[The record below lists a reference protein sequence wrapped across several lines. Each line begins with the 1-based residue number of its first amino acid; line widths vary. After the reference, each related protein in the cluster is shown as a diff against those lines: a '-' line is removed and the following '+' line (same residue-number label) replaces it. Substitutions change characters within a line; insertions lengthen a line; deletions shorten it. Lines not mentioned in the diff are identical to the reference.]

1 MLSTTGWSAC
11 ATMAGPRPERASRRS
26 KRSCA
31 SRRKIP
37 RPVVR
42 MQLGS
47 LCPHGGATERGAGV
61 PIFLYKAAD
70 QRGQTIDG
78 VMEAADAR
86 SVVERLQHDAYFPIQ
101 VRPQEERAGFAG
113 LTWPALWQRH
123 VAGRELVAF
132 TQQLATLL
140 EAGLPLDRALA
151 IQEELTPNPRLRAI
165 TAHVLR

>member
-1 MLSTTGWSAC
+1 MLSSMGWSAC
-11 ATMAGPRPERASRRS
+11 ATMAGPRPERGSPRS

-37 RPVVR
+37 SPSPCPLPWGERDWR
-42 MQLGS
+42 EMQLGS

-61 PIFLYKAAD
+61 PIFVYKAAD

-113 LTWPALWQRH
+113 LTWPVFRSH
-123 VAGRELVAF
+123 RVAGRELVAF

-140 EAGLPLDRALA
+140 EAGLP
-151 IQEELTPNPRLRAI
+151 
-165 TAHVLR
+165 